1 MTPSDLD
8 VVDIQ
13 GLSWSSTNVTR
24 AQYRSARV
32 TEYMSIERAKGIP
45 ILHTDRVYS
54 EDTIYEFRYMN
65 KMEANTCTTF
75 SCDTCCLHRL
85 VGVSTI
91 PVIVLQKTLYI
102 CRHE

>member
-1 MTPSDLD
+1 MTPFDLD

-45 ILHTDRVYS
+45 ILHTDRVFS

-65 KMEANTCTTF
+65 KMETNT
-75 SCDTCCLHRL
+75 LHHFQL
-85 VGVSTI
+85 
-91 PVIVLQKTLYI
+91 
-102 CRHE
+102 RHLLSAPTSRSVYYSSNCAAKDFVHL